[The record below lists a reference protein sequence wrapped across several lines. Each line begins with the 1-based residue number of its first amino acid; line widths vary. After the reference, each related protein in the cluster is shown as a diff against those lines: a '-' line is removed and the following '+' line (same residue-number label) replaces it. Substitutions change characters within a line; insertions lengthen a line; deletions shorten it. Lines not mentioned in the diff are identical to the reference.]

1 MKEAQKTGY
10 TYDIGLCLSGGGA
23 LGFAHIGALQALCEQ
38 GIRPEYISGASVG
51 AIIGVLFAEG
61 YTPADI
67 LRLSE
72 DYKLYD
78 VFHIVKTSTSS
89 LRAQG
94 ISRHDKIKR
103 MLYELIP
110 HDSFD
115 LLKTRFCVSV
125 VDICKPEWEI
135 VGRGGNLISY
145 VLASM
150 SVPLVF
156 VPEVIGHKLY
166 VDGGVMNNLP
176 VEPLRE
182 SCRWVIGVDVQDIGE
197 VANIVDKTHMLKRYY
212 GAMMKQIQRPRVA
225 MCDTYIH
232 FPELEEFA
240 VSDFRKYK
248 DIYRIGYDTTSRYL
262 ETHPVVFSTATPC
275 TDHGQL

>member
-1 MKEAQKTGY
+1 MTEQQREYEYET
-10 TYDIGLCLSGGGA
+10 GLCLSGGGA
-23 LGFAHIGALQALCEQ
+23 LGFAHIGALQALCEH
-38 GIRPEYISGASVG
+38 GVRPEFISGASVG

-61 YTPADI
+61 YAPDDI
-67 LRLSE
+67 FHLSE

-78 VFHIVKTSTSS
+78 LFHIVKTTTSS
-89 LRAQG
+89 LRSRG

-125 VDICKPEWEI
+125 VDICKPDWEI
-135 VGRGGNLISY
+135 VGHGGNLIGH

-156 VPEVIGHKLY
+156 VPEVIGHKVY

-176 VEPLRE
+176 VEPLRGE
-182 SCRWVIGVDVQDIGE
+182 CRRVIGIDVQDIGE
-197 VANIVDKTHMLKRYY
+197 VPNVTDKTHMLKRYY

-225 MCDTYIH
+225 LCDHYVS
-232 FPELEEFA
+232 FPELEKFA

-248 DIYRIGYDTTSRYL
+248 EIYQIGYDVTSRYL
-262 ETHPVVFSTATPC
+262 DAHPIGRSGATVC
-275 TDHGQL
+275 RGADR

>member
-1 MKEAQKTGY
+1 MLQQKEYKF
-10 TYDIGLCLSGGGA
+10 DIGLCLSGGGA
-23 LGFAHIGALQALCEQ
+23 LGFAHIGALQAMCEC
-38 GIRPEYISGASVG
+38 GVRPDFISGASVG

-78 VFHIVKTSTSS
+78 LFHIVKTSTSS

-115 LLKTRFCVSV
+115 LLKIRFCVSV
-125 VDICKPEWEI
+125 VDICKPDWLV

-150 SVPLVF
+150 SIPLVF
-156 VPEVIGHKLY
+156 VPEVIDHTIY

-176 VEPLRE
+176 VEPLRDV
-182 SCRWVIGVDVQDIGE
+182 CRHVIGIDVQDIGE
-197 VANIVDKTHMLKRYY
+197 VPAVTDKTHMLKRYY
-212 GAMMKQIQRPRVA
+212 GAMMKQMQRSRVA
-225 MCDTYIH
+225 MCDDYIM
-232 FPELEEFA
+232 FPALERYA

-248 DIYRIGYDTTSRYL
+248 EIYQIGYDEASRYFAV
-262 ETHPVVFSTATPC
+262 HPVGAQSETPC
-275 TDHGQL
+275 HRHGK